1 MAERGTLFNRATATR
16 RRQDSMI
23 EVKGLTKR
31 YRDLVAV
38 DTNSFD
44 LPLVSHQVQ
53 RPRLIAACRRE

>member
-1 MAERGTLFNRATATR
+1 
-16 RRQDSMI
+16 MI